1 MLSVAL
7 TYNENF
13 YLPALQIPVKKLQ
26 LQTRTQVFFR
36 LYFWNKKGIKHAPNI
51 LNVTP
56 WTTFFSIFLT
66 IVGEFCVI
74 IKVLVPIS
82 FRHISVASGSPYP
95 TRVVC
100 ASEVVWCHKN
110 TKRQK
115 IRQNVTAQCYKDF
128 KETRP

>member
-1 MLSVAL
+1 MR
-7 TYNENF
+7 
-13 YLPALQIPVKKLQ
+13 
-26 LQTRTQVFFR
+26 QT
-36 LYFWNKKGIKHAPNI
+36 FW
-51 LNVTP
+51 NVTP

-82 FRHISVASGSPYP
+82 FLHISVASGSPYP

-110 TKRQK
+110 TIRQK

-128 KETRP
+128 KETQP